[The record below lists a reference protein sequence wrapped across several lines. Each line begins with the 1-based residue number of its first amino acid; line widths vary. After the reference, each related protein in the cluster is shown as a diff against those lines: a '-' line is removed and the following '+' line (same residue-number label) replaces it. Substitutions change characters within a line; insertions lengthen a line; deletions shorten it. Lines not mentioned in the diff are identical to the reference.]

1 MLDEIESKT
10 VHKDKESLDRGQR
23 SKTMTQ
29 VKPVKNIS
37 QILQSFLEIIPM
49 EKEEL
54 PSHKLEDRAYE

>member
-10 VHKDKESLDRGQR
+10 VHKDKESLDRRQR

-37 QILQSFLEIIPM
+37 QIL
-49 EKEEL
+49 
-54 PSHKLEDRAYE
+54 

>member
-29 VKPVKNIS
+29 VKPVKYKS
-37 QILQSFLEIIPM
+37 DFVEFSRDHSYGKGRASFT
-49 EKEEL
+49 
-54 PSHKLEDRAYE
+54 

>member
-37 QILQSFLEIIPM
+37 QIL
-49 EKEEL
+49 
-54 PSHKLEDRAYE
+54 